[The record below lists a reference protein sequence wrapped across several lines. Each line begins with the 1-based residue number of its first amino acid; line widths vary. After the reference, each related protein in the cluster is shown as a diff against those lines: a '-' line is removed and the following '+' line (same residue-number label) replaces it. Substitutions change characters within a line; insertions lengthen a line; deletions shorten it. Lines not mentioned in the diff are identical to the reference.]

1 MARAMCSRPRRRK
14 NEVFGS
20 APLVKKRFGRRRT
33 SIHGVCGRALLRC
46 AVLLRAESPGFAA
59 LANRLGALRL
69 ARGARA
75 AESGLFRSALLALV
89 ILGGAVRLAAAATA
103 AATPLDAYLDNL
115 HTLRTTFLQTL
126 ADAHGREIDRATGT
140 LIVQRPGKF
149 SWDIHPQP
157 LVPGGA
163 GTADGNTDG
172 AAPAG
177 GAAAAGGA
185 GGAGA
190 ASAAGG
196 TSSGQ
201 LLVCDGRNL
210 WFFDR
215 DLEQVTVKPVDAV
228 LSATPAMLLSGTVD
242 VRKSFTISDAGER
255 MGLAWV
261 LVEPNGAE
269 ADFRR
274 ALFGFDH
281 GELKRMILE
290 DKLDQTATIIFEK
303 IERNGPVRSAEVSF
317 TPPAGADVIGTPR
330 K

>member
-1 MARAMCSRPRRRK
+1 MARAMCSHRRRRK
-14 NEVFGS
+14 NEVLGFG
-20 APLVKKRFGRRRT
+20 PTVQKRLRGRRKPIDR
-33 SIHGVCGRALLRC
+33 VC
-46 AVLLRAESPGFAA
+46 E
-59 LANRLGALRL
+59 
-69 ARGARA
+69 
-75 AESGLFRSALLALV
+75 LALV
-89 ILGGAVRLAAAATA
+89 LLFGVVRLAAAASA
-103 AATPLDAYLDNL
+103 PATPLDAYLDNL

-157 LVPGGA
+157 PVPDGSGPADAA
-163 GTADGNTDG
+163 GS
-172 AAPAG
+172 G
-177 GAAAAGGA
+177 GAAAAGGT
-185 GGAGA
+185 
-190 ASAAGG
+190 SA
-196 TSSGQ
+196 GQ

-255 MGLAWV
+255 MGLSWV
-261 LVEPNGAE
+261 LVEPHGAE

-290 DKLDQTATIIFEK
+290 DKLDQTATIVFEK
-303 IERNGPVRSAEVSF
+303 IERNGPVRPAEVSF